1 MAKLVD
7 AQASGACG
15 GNTVPVRIRLSAI
28 RMSAHMFD
36 VFLGFGFL
44 ASATM
49 ANKYALLSLTPTF
62 MVALRML
69 GAGAILWWY
78 YHKGTHRLSFAYFK
92 RDLPVLI
99 GISLL
104 TLFIPS
110 ICKAYAL
117 QNMLASKASFFGS
130 LDPFVTAIYA
140 YLFFKETLS
149 FKKIIGIM
157 LGFAGMVVILLSRA
171 PSSEQA
177 LMAFSVFSYPELAAL
192 IAMAVGRLGW
202 IFVQRL
208 IRNERYTGAELN
220 GLLMT
225 LSGLLALIIPFFGAT
240 CIRIARMLAP
250 SAAFAYL
257 PDYTFENAMAI
268 FHLNPATSI
277 SFNLLIFLLLY
288 TIIIGNV
295 IGYTMYAN
303 FLKHHSITFISL
315 AGFSV
320 PMYTYLFD
328 AMLGNPISLS
338 FLVAAAITFTGLM
351 IFYQDEINRISHGA
365 WHPITYL
372 KNLFLKK

>member
-1 MAKLVD
+1 
-7 AQASGACG
+7 
-15 GNTVPVRIRLSAI
+15 
-28 RMSAHMFD
+28 MFD
-36 VFLGFGFL
+36 VFLGFAFL

-49 ANKYALLSLTPTF
+49 ANKYALYNLTPTF
-62 MVALRML
+62 MVAIRML
-69 GAGAILWWY
+69 GAGLILFFY
-78 YHKGTHRLSFAYFK
+78 YRKKTHRLSFAYYK
-92 RDLPVLI
+92 KDLLALV

-110 ICKAYAL
+110 VCKAYAL
-117 QNMLASKASFFGS
+117 KHMLASKASFFGS

-149 FKKIIGIM
+149 FKKIIGIL
-157 LGFAGMVVILLSRA
+157 LGFTGMIVILVSRA

-177 LMAFSVFSYPELAAL
+177 LKAFSVFSYPEIAAL

-202 IFVQRL
+202 LFVQKL

-225 LSGLLALIIPFFGAT
+225 LSGIIALVIPFIGVLLSFVLNMVAPSVASHVSLYTWADALTIFNVNTDTAVSISWMIVLII
-240 CIRIARMLAP
+240 
-250 SAAFAYL
+250 
-257 PDYTFENAMAI
+257 YTVI
-268 FHLNPATSI
+268 V
-277 SFNLLIFLLLY
+277 
-288 TIIIGNV
+288 GNV

-328 AMLGNPISLS
+328 ALLGNPISPS
-338 FLVAAAITFTGLM
+338 FLLAAAITFTGLM
-351 IFYQDEINRISHGA
+351 IFYQDEINRISHGS
-365 WHPITYL
+365 WHPLRKL
-372 KNLFLKK
+372 KEFLIK